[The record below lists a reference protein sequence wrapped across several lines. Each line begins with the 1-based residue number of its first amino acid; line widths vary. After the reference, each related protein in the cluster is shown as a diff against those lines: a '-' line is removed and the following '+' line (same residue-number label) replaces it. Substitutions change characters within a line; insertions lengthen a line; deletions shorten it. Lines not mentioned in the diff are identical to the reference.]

1 MILREGQVLGP
12 YRVLALAGSGGTGEV
27 WRARDDRLQR
37 DVALKVMHGSLGDEE
52 SRRRL
57 LAEARAVG
65 ALDHPHIVVV
75 HDILCVE
82 DRDVLV
88 MEFVTGEAVSRRI
101 PPGGMTL
108 REALKLAVAVA
119 DAVAAAHT
127 AGVTHRDLK
136 PANVLVSGSGSP
148 KVLDFGLAR
157 RRPAAGPADITMLGA
172 PESAAGLISGT
183 PAYMSP
189 EQAQGKPVDHRS
201 DVFSFGALLY
211 ELLTGRCVFER
222 PSIPETLTAVLKDEP
237 AIPEGWPVA
246 LAHVVKRCL
255 RKDAERRFQNMADVR
270 IELQDVLEACDGTT
284 DAGRGRPRRR
294 ATWTLRVIGA
304 AVTVALMMIASWW
317 ALRHRSPEQAWTV
330 RTLTTLPG
338 VEQQAVLSRRAADRV
353 AFVWDG
359 GRLQNHDIYMQ
370 QVSGETPPVRLTTD
384 IRADISPAW
393 SPDDQQ
399 LAFLRLYGDRTDV
412 IVMSALGGSER
423 RVGRVPGGFAQA
435 TGVLLPL
442 STIDWSPD
450 GQFIALGTSTLSL
463 LNVLTGEVIQFSP
476 APAPGT
482 DRDPAFSP
490 DGRALVYSRGAARV
504 YRQLWVQRIHADG
517 RADGLPELLTPE
529 FRVYDGA
536 RWLDNDAVIAAA
548 GWVGSQVGLFRVGKH
563 SGLRPLAVE
572 SVSASYPSYSLA
584 QRRLVYQRR
593 TIDTDVMR
601 IALGEHP
608 ALDREPLIASTSQDR
623 EAKYSP
629 DGTKIAFIS
638 TRSGQPA
645 VWRADRDGSNQILI
659 GGVDQGVPGA
669 PRWTSDGQSVVFDA
683 SSAGTGSD
691 VYVVGAE
698 GGTPRRLTSGKG
710 HELRP
715 SLSADGQWLYYS
727 SENQVWKVA
736 IKGGAPVKVTSGGT
750 KPRES
755 LDGRWLYYSKDNA
768 VWRLATT
775 GGAEELFLP
784 DLTENNWTLS
794 AEAMYVI
801 EIDAAQSA
809 VLVSFDLQTRQ
820 KRLLLPFAPG
830 TRFFSADWLDVTA
843 DGRSALISVLTRDE
857 SDLVV
862 VDGIQ

>member
-211 ELLTGRCVFER
+211 ELLTGRRVFER

-270 IELQDVLEACDGTT
+270 IELQDVLDACDGTT
-284 DAGRGRPRRR
+284 DASRGRPRRR
-294 ATWTLRVIGA
+294 ATWALRVIGA

-412 IVMSALGGSER
+412 MVMSALGGSER

-435 TGVLLPL
+435 TGILLPL

-529 FRVYDGA
+529 FRVYKTARGGSITMRSSLPPGGSGA
-536 RWLDNDAVIAAA
+536 RSASFGWGSTPGSDHWLLNQFPPRTRATRWRNGVSCISAGRSIRTSCASLWGSIPRWTGNPSSPRPLKIARRSTHRTERRSRSSPPE
-548 GWVGSQVGLFRVGKH
+548 VGSRRSGEQTVMAAIKSSSAASIKASRERPVGRPTASRWSSTPVQPGRDRMCMWSEPRAAPLVVSRRAKGTSCGPRYRRMGNGSTTPQRTRYGRLQSKGERRSRSPLEEQNPGRVSTGD
-563 SGLRPLAVE
+563 GFTT
-572 SVSASYPSYSLA
+572 
-584 QRRLVYQRR
+584 RR
-593 TIDTDVMR
+593 T
-601 IALGEHP
+601 
-608 ALDREPLIASTSQDR
+608 
-623 EAKYSP
+623 
-629 DGTKIAFIS
+629 
-638 TRSGQPA
+638 TRSG
-645 VWRADRDGSNQILI
+645 VSLRREERRSSSS
-659 GGVDQGVPGA
+659 
-669 PRWTSDGQSVVFDA
+669 RTS
-683 SSAGTGSD
+683 
-691 VYVVGAE
+691 
-698 GGTPRRLTSGKG
+698 RK
-710 HELRP
+710 
-715 SLSADGQWLYYS
+715 
-727 SENQVWKVA
+727 
-736 IKGGAPVKVTSGGT
+736 
-750 KPRES
+750 
-755 LDGRWLYYSKDNA
+755 
-768 VWRLATT
+768 TT
-775 GGAEELFLP
+775 
-784 DLTENNWTLS
+784 
-794 AEAMYVI
+794 
-801 EIDAAQSA
+801 
-809 VLVSFDLQTRQ
+809 
-820 KRLLLPFAPG
+820 
-830 TRFFSADWLDVTA
+830 
-843 DGRSALISVLTRDE
+843 GRSALRPCLR
-857 SDLVV
+857 
-862 VDGIQ
+862 